1 MISNHFLERYKI
13 IFFEKLK
20 KKGALFVF
28 RKIIKKTLNLTNI
41 FIYPFIFFI
50 CLIIKVI
57 SPLFLIRFG
66 NLNSQKIGPFSSGPE
81 LSLCEKENG
90 LQPND
95 SYDIY
100 CSSNTNYACNEQL
113 LKMWK
118 RILRVHPV
126 SKYFYNIMNLFSF
139 GKEHLIKTS
148 QNSRDIH
155 GLLEKSPI
163 HLSFLNEEIEQAK
176 KDLNKMK
183 INDQDKFVLLIN
195 RGQRF
200 LDEGYPFDVNFEH
213 NSFRN
218 CSINDFM
225 PTAEML
231 TKKGNFVI
239 RVGHLVSDK
248 IISKNSK
255 IIDYDNN
262 GFRTDLLDIY
272 LASKCRYI
280 LGSDTGY
287 LAVPGWN
294 FRKPMVCV
302 NFSQFER
309 IGPWLSTWLFSF
321 KKYWLK
327 SEKRLMKIKEII
339 SSGAGRFDRK
349 NQYEKK
355 GIELIDNTPEEILQ
369 ITQEME
375 SRLDGTWEKN
385 EEDEILQKRFWQHF
399 KLSKLHGVI
408 RSRIGAHFLRAN
420 RDLI

>member
-1 MISNHFLERYKI
+1 MISKIFLQRYKI
-13 IFFEKLK
+13 IFFGRLKEKGK
-20 KKGALFVF
+20 FYVF
-28 RKIIKKTLNLTNI
+28 KKIIKKTFNLKNI
-41 FIYPFIFFI
+41 LIYPFVLFL
-50 CLIIKVI
+50 CLIIKI
-57 SPLFLIRFG
+57 IKPFLFIRFG

-81 LSLCEKENG
+81 LNLCEKENRI
-90 LQPND
+90 QPNN

-100 CSSNTNYACNEQL
+100 CTSTTNYTCNKQL
-113 LKMWK
+113 LKMWR
-118 RILRVHPV
+118 RILRVNQI
-126 SKYFYNIMNLFSF
+126 SKYFWNVMNLFSF
-139 GKEHLIKTS
+139 GKEHIIKNS
-148 QNSRDIH
+148 LNSRDIH

-163 HLSFLNEEIEQAK
+163 HLSFLKEEIEEAQK
-176 KDLNKMK
+176 SLKNMK
-183 INDQDKFVLLIN
+183 INEQDKFVLLIN

-200 LDEGYPFDVNFEH
+200 LDEGYPFDLNFDH

-218 CSINDFM
+218 CSINDFI
-225 PTAEML
+225 PAAEML
-231 TKKGNFVI
+231 TKKGNVVI
-239 RVGHLVSDK
+239 RVGQLVSDK
-248 IISKNSK
+248 IVSKNSK

-262 GFRTDLLDIY
+262 GFRTDLLDIH

-287 LAVPGWN
+287 LSVPGWN

-339 SSGAGRFDRK
+339 SSGVGRFDRK
-349 NQYEKK
+349 DQYEKK
-355 GIELIDNTPEEILQ
+355 GIELIDNTAEEILQ

-375 SRLDGTWEKN
+375 SRLDGTWKKD
-385 EEDEILQKRFWQHF
+385 EEDEILQKKFWQHF
-399 KLSKLHGVI
+399 KSSDLHGVI

-420 RDLI
+420 KDLI